1 MHAIYPWTPWLRI
14 SALLTDTI
22 SPALVDI
29 QNLEKLFIVK
39 TLAPSMKEVWESVA
53 SSSFSHQGPPLLRA
67 GVLPGLSVPSAI
79 CAKGPTESQGD
90 IPYQF

>member
-39 TLAPSMKEVWESVA
+39 TLAPSMKEV
-53 SSSFSHQGPPLLRA
+53 
-67 GVLPGLSVPSAI
+67 
-79 CAKGPTESQGD
+79 
-90 IPYQF
+90 